1 VRPAH
6 TPRSHP
12 SRALTAVC
20 RYRAGLM
27 FKRSALSH
35 DQVPQYYFQQLL
47 QTLPAST

>member
-6 TPRSHP
+6 TPRSRP
-12 SRALTAVC
+12 ALTHRR
-20 RYRAGLM
+20 RYRAGLV